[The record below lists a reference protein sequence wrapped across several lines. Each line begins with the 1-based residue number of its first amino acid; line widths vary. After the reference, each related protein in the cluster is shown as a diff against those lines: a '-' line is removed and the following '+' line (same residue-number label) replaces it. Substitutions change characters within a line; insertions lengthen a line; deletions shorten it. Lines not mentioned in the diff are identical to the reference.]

1 MTYRVLIRTGV
12 TLLELV
18 FATGHC
24 LVRFTVARSG
34 TVPCVNSS
42 YVPLGA
48 LTPLFVNPF
57 CTQLPHGTNCTV
69 DTTLMSRLCCK
80 YSSFDV
86 LLPYLMSC
94 RSASLAPFT
103 VISLPVIVNPNSFTN
118 TSLTKNGSRFGT
130 PYLGSPETHS
140 RFVIHCA

>member
-1 MTYRVLIRTGV
+1 MMTYRVLIRTGV

-57 CTQLPHGTNCTV
+57 CTQLPHGTKCTV
-69 DTTLMSRLCCK
+69 DTTLMSRQCCK
-80 YSSFDV
+80 YIDSAVSTV
-86 LLPYLMSC
+86 HLMFC
-94 RSASLAPFT
+94 F
-103 VISLPVIVNPNSFTN
+103 
-118 TSLTKNGSRFGT
+118 LT
-130 PYLGSPETHS
+130 
-140 RFVIHCA
+140 